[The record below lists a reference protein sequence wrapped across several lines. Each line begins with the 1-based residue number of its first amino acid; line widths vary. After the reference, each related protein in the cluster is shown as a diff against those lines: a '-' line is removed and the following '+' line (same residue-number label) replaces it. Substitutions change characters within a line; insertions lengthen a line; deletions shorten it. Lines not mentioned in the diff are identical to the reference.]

1 MFECLNSGQYDRMR
15 NFFGK
20 KLVYIYLHNRR
31 LKELLPKLTQIIKEW
46 NGKDYI
52 IKLKLRHTFQTI
64 PLQHTLLFKLSE
76 VKAMQHCPL
85 TSLARKILFN

>member
-1 MFECLNSGQYDRMR
+1 M
-15 NFFGK
+15 
-20 KLVYIYLHNRR
+20 
-31 LKELLPKLTQIIKEW
+31 QIIKEW